1 MARKKKHAPLDV
13 YINNRLAGQLLKETG
28 GAISFTYDPSWLEW
42 EHRFPVS
49 LSLPLRQA
57 AYRGMPVSAVFDNLL
72 PDNPDIRKK
81 VAERTGAAGTDAW
94 SLLEEIGRDCV
105 GAMQFLHEG
114 EKPGA
119 LDLIQGE
126 PISDEAIERL
136 LANLGRVPLG
146 IDPEHAFRISVAGAQ
161 EKTAL
166 LHHEGRWMQPTG
178 TTPTSHIFKPEI
190 GTIPTAGGE
199 IDMTASVDNEHYC
212 LTLME
217 EFGLEVAAT
226 RIVTFG
232 KRRVL
237 VVKRFD
243 RQPRPDGGMLRLPQE
258 DCCQALGVPPSRKYQ
273 STVEGHE
280 NGPGIV
286 DIMKLLQGSDTP
298 TEDRAAFFR
307 AQIIFWLIG
316 ATDGHAKN
324 FSIFL
329 RPGGGFRLTPFYDV
343 LTAQPA
349 FDKGQIPRK
358 AFRLAMFVGHS
369 RKYRVLEIA
378 GRHFVEIGRKAG
390 LGPTVIGQLIDDV
403 LKRAAEA
410 PAKALARMP
419 DDFERSIHA
428 SVAAAVEKRLP
439 LLSAGLAELQ
449 TA

>member
-1 MARKKKHAPLDV
+1 MARKKTHAPLDV

-28 GAISFTYDPSWLEW
+28 GAISFTYDASWLGW

-49 LSLPLRQA
+49 LSLPMRKS
-57 AYRGMPVSAVFDNLL
+57 AYRGTPVAAVFDNLL

-105 GAMQFLHEG
+105 GAMQFLHEDD
-114 EKPGA
+114 EPSA
-119 LDLIQGE
+119 LDVIEGNVV
-126 PISDEAIERL
+126 SDEDIERM
-136 LANLGRVPLG
+136 LANLGRIPLG
-146 IDPEHAFRISVAGAQ
+146 IDPERAFRISVAGAQ

-166 LHHEGRWMQPTG
+166 LFHEGRWMQPTG
-178 TTPTSHIFKPEI
+178 TTPTSHILKPEI

-212 LTLME
+212 LTLLE
-217 EFGLEVAAT
+217 EFGLAVART
-226 RIVTFG
+226 SIMTFG
-232 KRRVL
+232 QRRVL
-237 VVKRFD
+237 VVERFD
-243 RQPRPDGGMLRLPQE
+243 REPRANGSLLRLPQE

-280 NGPGIV
+280 NGPGIL

-298 TEDRAAFFR
+298 TQDRADFFR

-343 LTAQPA
+343 LSAQPA
-349 FDKGQIPRK
+349 FDSGQIPRK
-358 AFRLAMFVGHS
+358 AFRLAMSVGNN
-369 RKYRVLEIA
+369 RKYKVIEIA

-390 LGPTVIGQLIDDV
+390 LGQAMTGTIIAEV
-403 LKRAAEA
+403 LDSARDA
-410 PAKALARMP
+410 PDRTLARMP
-419 DDFERSIHA
+419 DDFYRDIHA
-428 SVAAAVEKRLP
+428 SVSAAIMRRLH
-439 LLSAGLAELQ
+439 LLKAGLVDL
-449 TA
+449 